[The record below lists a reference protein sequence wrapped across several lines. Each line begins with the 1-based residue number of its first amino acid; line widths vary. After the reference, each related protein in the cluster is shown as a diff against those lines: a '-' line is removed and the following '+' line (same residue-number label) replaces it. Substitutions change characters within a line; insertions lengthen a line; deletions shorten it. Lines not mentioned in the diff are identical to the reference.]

1 MSKVRAVNTIF
12 TESLFQRRLRLF
24 APFLSEAGLD
34 DSIFSKPDCAVPLSS
49 FVALWELLGGKVDPD
64 IGLLIGSEPS
74 PYGLGA
80 YGHIV
85 RSAPDMTAALHC
97 MSRYIVVHSQATRI
111 DVDTGGSRVVI
122 DYQLTDPTITQRR
135 QDSELSLALIV
146 TSLRDIT
153 GQDVYP
159 LRVEFEHPAPASIE
173 RHQQTFH
180 CPVVFG
186 RSSNRLIYDRALL
199 DMPLLTTDV
208 RLHHALVVSLEEQRK
223 SRAAESDLLVHLGQ
237 VIAASLPTGDVS
249 LEQVARSQG
258 VSPRTLQRRLSEQR
272 IEFSG
277 LVEDVR
283 RALALEYVGGS
294 HYNLTEVA
302 LMLGYAEAS
311 CFSRAFRRWTQVT
324 PQQYRQN
331 TRSH

>member
-1 MSKVRAVNTIF
+1 M
-12 TESLFQRRLRLF
+12 
-24 APFLSEAGLD
+24 
-34 DSIFSKPDCAVPLSS
+34 
-49 FVALWELLGGKVDPD
+49 
-64 IGLLIGSEPS
+64 
-74 PYGLGA
+74 
-80 YGHIV
+80 
-85 RSAPDMTAALHC
+85 
-97 MSRYIVVHSQATRI
+97 
-111 DVDTGGSRVVI
+111 DTGGSRVVI

-208 RLHHALVVSLEEQRK
+208 RLHHALVASLEEQRK